1 MITGIR
7 HSDPAVQR
15 EFERIQNMFGD
26 SIAAAQ
32 QTSKGSISAGSPS
45 STTSSSQVISGD
57 YTIITGYTSLNILAK
72 DPATMPANYPS
83 SKLYLYAN
91 YDIRPENGNYGWY
104 VYNIIEHGMHLTE
117 PTDFIIEF
125 YDADELKGNI
135 AAATSFPFKR
145 AFPHYEP
152 MDRDRILVSGI
163 LKPGILVEY
172 KGHDFTQQLDY
183 VDESRGIVTTNL
195 NFYYTMIG
203 KTK

>member
-1 MITGIR
+1 MITDVR

-15 EFERIQNMFGD
+15 EFERIYNLFGD
-26 SIAAAQ
+26 GTKAQ
-32 QTSKGSISAGSPS
+32 VTKGSVGSGGSPS
-45 STTSSSQVISGD
+45 SASSSTVVGD
-57 YTIITGYTSLNILAK
+57 YTIITGYVSLNILAK
-72 DPATMPANYPS
+72 DPATMPANCPR
-83 SKLYLYAN
+83 SKLYLYEN
-91 YDIRPENGNYGWY
+91 YDIRPEYGHYGWY
-104 VYNIIEHGMHLTE
+104 VYNIIEHGMHLNNI
-117 PTDFIIEF
+117 TDYIIEF

-135 AAATSFPFKR
+135 AAATSFPFKQ
-145 AFPHYEP
+145 AFPYDEP

-163 LKPGILVEY
+163 LKPGILIEY